1 MDVRVKGE
9 IMRIGDLSRRTGVSQ
24 RLLRYYE
31 EQELLTPVR
40 LPSGYRE
47 YAEDDVLRVAHI
59 RTLLAAGLSTA
70 TIADVLPC
78 MGVDGERLIASV
90 CQELVDDLL
99 EERARISA
107 SIAALV
113 AAQSALDSIINAR
126 PAASS
131 TAAPAAA
138 GSS

>member
-1 MDVRVKGE
+1 
-9 IMRIGDLSRRTGVSQ
+9 MRIGDLARRTGVSQ

-31 EQELLTPVR
+31 EQDLLTPTR

-47 YAEDDVLRVAHI
+47 YTEDDVLRVAHI
-59 RTLLAAGLSTA
+59 RNLLAAGLSTA

-78 MGVDGERLIASV
+78 MGVDGERLIASI
-90 CQELVDDLL
+90 CPELVDELL
-99 EERARISA
+99 VERARISE

-113 AAQSALDSIINAR
+113 AAQSALDTIINAR

-131 TAAPAAA
+131 PAEPAAA